1 MSTRKGHRRA
11 PRMRQNAILAAVCL
25 GATAIAWAPAL
36 GRQQMSHVSSWYE
49 KTRHGPA
56 FRNVRD
62 FGAKGDG
69 ATDDTA
75 ALQAA
80 IDHQRGVQY
89 EKAPAI
95 VYLPTG
101 VYRIT
106 DTLILWKWTHLMGN
120 ASAPP
125 TIVLSAHSPGFDN
138 PAEKKPAITTTNGW
152 SVDPATRN
160 WAANSDRLGGSA
172 NNTFFTQ
179 IHHLRLVIEPGNPG
193 ATGILWRVAQ
203 ATSIRDVRIEA
214 GDAAIALDIGG
225 DVDYAAFDEPPSQ
238 AGGGVI
244 EDVQIVGGRI
254 GLRATGSQWFLRSVH
269 LSGQQEV
276 GVLMRHCWNF
286 NFLDLRVEKVPLG
299 FRLENSMFACLLG
312 CRFSAIGGG
321 RAISTDGSPLYLE
334 HVEVAGAKWIVDDK
348 LATEG
353 QRGGRVGAWFQ
364 GRGVYDG
371 QPLAAG
377 ALTPPRHR
385 PFPLRPR
392 PPLDDVSIVNALDC
406 GAVGD
411 GKADDTAAIQ
421 RAIDQ
426 YRTVFLPFGTYK
438 VTDTLRLRPETRLF
452 GEGLSE
458 IRLGD
463 ASPGFDDPS
472 NPKPVLLTPDDPK
485 GACVLADLRI
495 TAGEGN
501 PGAITVQWQVGERS
515 GIWDVH
521 VQPEPRD
528 GVYCQL
534 ALTGHG
540 GGVFDNMWCPG
551 KGALGFMGAST
562 GPAWFY
568 NTPFEHQTG
577 TAYRLAGAREY
588 TFVTA
593 QTEQSPTALLI
604 EESRNI
610 TVYGTVFTWWGQE
623 TQPALAKIR
632 RSAPVTIFGLNCHNS
647 SALVEIDSPL
657 LGLLQLPGGPSW
669 RHLTALFIRG

>member
-1 MSTRKGHRRA
+1 MRAQKAYKPKSLTRRA
-11 PRMRQNAILAAVCL
+11 VRSVLVCWCAAASVVL
-25 GATAIAWAPAL
+25 PAM
-36 GRQQMSHVSSWYE
+36 GTQQSQPTSNWYE
-49 KTRHGPA
+49 KTRHGAA

-69 ATDDTA
+69 ISDDTA

-80 IDHQRGVQY
+80 IDHGRGVQY

-95 VYLPTG
+95 VYLPAGT
-101 VYRIT
+101 YRIS
-106 DTLILWKWTHLMGN
+106 DTLILWKWTHLIGN
-120 ASAPP
+120 ASSPP
-125 TIVLSAHSPGFDN
+125 TIVLSAHSPGFDD

-160 WAANSDRLGGSA
+160 WAANTDQLGGSA

-179 IHHLRLVIEPGNPG
+179 IHHIRLLVERGNPG

-203 ATSIRDVRIEA
+203 ATSIRDVHIEA

-225 DVDYAAFDEPPSQ
+225 DTDYAAFDEPPSQ

-244 EDVQIVGGRI
+244 EDVQIAGGRI

-269 LSGQQEV
+269 LSGQREI
-276 GVLMRHCWNF
+276 GVLLRHCWNF
-286 NFLDLRVEKVPLG
+286 NFLDLRVEDVPLG
-299 FRLENSMFACLLG
+299 FRLENSMFACLLD
-312 CRFSAIGGG
+312 CRFSGIRGG

-334 HVEVAGAKWIVDDK
+334 HVRADGAEWLVDDK
-348 LATEG
+348 LPVRG
-353 QRGGRVGAWFQ
+353 QSRRPVAAWFQ
-364 GRGVYDG
+364 GRGLENG
-371 QPLAAG
+371 QTLPAA
-377 ALTPPRHR
+377 AFSPPRHR
-385 PFPLRPR
+385 PFPIRPR
-392 PPLDDVSIVNALDC
+392 PPLEDTSLGNVLDC

-411 GKADDTAAIQ
+411 GKADDTAALQ

-426 YRTVFLPFGTYK
+426 YRTVFLPFGVYR
-438 VTDTLRLRPETRLF
+438 VTDTLRLRSDSRIF

-463 ASPGFDDPS
+463 ASPGFGDPA

-485 GACVLADLRI
+485 ATCVLADLRI

-501 PGAITVQWQVGERS
+501 RGAIAVQWQAGERS
-515 GIWDVH
+515 GMWDVH
-521 VQPEPRD
+521 IQPEPRE

-551 KGALGFMGAST
+551 KGALGFLGSST

-568 NTPFEHQTG
+568 NTPFEHQTQV
-577 TAYRLAGAREY
+577 AYHLNGAREY
-588 TFVTA
+588 VFVTA

-604 EESRNI
+604 EDSRDI
-610 TVYGTVFTWWGQE
+610 AVYGTVFTWWGQE
-623 TQPALAKIR
+623 TQPALVAVR
-632 RSAPVTIFGLNCHNS
+632 RSRPVTLIGVNCHNS
-647 SALVEIDSPL
+647 DALVDIGGP
-657 LGLLQLPGGPSW
+657 GLLRLPGGPSW
-669 RHLTALFIRG
+669 HHLTVLRIRG